1 MYTREWENKCLWKDR
16 IRHTTFITSEYP
28 QWLSLAS
35 IVSIYVVFLKIDV
48 RLNIIVTK
56 SLTNNITIEQ
66 VSSIASLNLILNTYI
81 YLGMG
86 VCSFYQN
93 SFNHTVCTYQEIDS
107 FLSNHVLI
115 HDKVLQGV
123 PRVIKPPP
131 PFYNRLGT
139 PAYTQVVFVYF
150 KISTDT
156 QSPPKIITTLQTA
169 FKLHNCSSDSGKLHQ
184 SRVLKGYRWY

>member
-86 VCSFYQN
+86 CVLFIKIPLITQYAVIRKSIHFCQIMFCYTIRYCRVSHE
-93 SFNHTVCTYQEIDS
+93 S
-107 FLSNHVLI
+107 LS
-115 HDKVLQGV
+115 
-123 PRVIKPPP
+123 PPP
-131 PFYNRLGT
+131 LSITGQGHLLT
-139 PAYTQVVFVYF
+139 PIGGF
-150 KISTDT
+150 
-156 QSPPKIITTLQTA
+156 
-169 FKLHNCSSDSGKLHQ
+169 C
-184 SRVLKGYRWY
+184 VL